1 LAWKKKF
8 DAELRS
14 INEKERLAR
23 EAELAGKLTGRQQFL
38 RDATLS
44 LSDVALMQAA
54 NTEVEFDETLFDE
67 DIDGTDSIENEVQ

>member
-1 LAWKKKF
+1 M
-8 DAELRS
+8 
-14 INEKERLAR
+14 
-23 EAELAGKLTGRQQFL
+23 AGKLTGRQQFL

-67 DIDGTDSIENEVQ
+67 DIDGADSIENEIQ